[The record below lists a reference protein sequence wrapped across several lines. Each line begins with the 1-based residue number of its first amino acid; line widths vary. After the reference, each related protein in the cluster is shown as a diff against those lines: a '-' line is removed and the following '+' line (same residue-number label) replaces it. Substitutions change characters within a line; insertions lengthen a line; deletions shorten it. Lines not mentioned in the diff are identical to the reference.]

1 MVYSQLTITLAV
13 SDGTI
18 VRVITGAFCRWM
30 LRLLLINIAT
40 ESTHL
45 CWTCRGR
52 WFARCPWYTARTL
65 HCGDP
70 PAESSLLH
78 TLSGTRQHHH
88 HRNHHIRSPMIELN
102 WIKHCKVAQ
111 FKTYSGAAIIDPK
124 LPVTT
129 ALSQR
134 ILGFVAEVHRWRRG
148 HGGVVR
154 VRVAAHLESSRTPSI
169 INTTHPVMGDSV
181 YVDNF
186 SFCTSLLYMG
196 SIFKTHP
203 EKGENKKWDIILV
216 FLSEICECHTLQ
228 ECSHGLSSL
237 VLHTH
242 SLQ

>member
-30 LRLLLINIAT
+30 LLLLLINIAT
-40 ESTHL
+40 ESTDL
-45 CWTCRGR
+45 CWTCQGR

-78 TLSGTRQHHH
+78 TLSGTHQHHH

-148 HGGVVR
+148 HSGVVR
-154 VRVAAHLESSRTPSI
+154 VWVAAHLESSRTPSI
-169 INTTHPVMGDSV
+169 ILCTHPVMGDQIHK
-181 YVDNF
+181 DNLAF
-186 SFCTSLLYMG
+186 
-196 SIFKTHP
+196 
-203 EKGENKKWDIILV
+203 W
-216 FLSEICECHTLQ
+216 TL
-228 ECSHGLSSL
+228 L
-237 VLHTH
+237 VLKGPIGKAIPA
-242 SLQ
+242 